1 MANTKTVFGTTTQFT
16 VTSLHSLAS
25 SATSGW
31 QSASVS
37 NTTDGWDD
45 ALVQVVLSFASTA
58 PANSKCAFVFAYGSV
73 DGTTFPEPLSGSQ
86 GTVTVPDVTAYA
98 QAFRLIGTIPYNTT
112 GATVESS
119 PFSIASAFGGV
130 LPPAWG
136 IVVVNHSGAALASSG
151 SSAFWRGVRE
161 EIS

>member
-1 MANTKTVFGTTTQFT
+1 MATTKTTYGTNTSFT
-16 VTSLHSLAS
+16 VTNLHSLANS
-25 SATSGW
+25 STTAW
-31 QSASVS
+31 QSSSVD
-37 NTTDGWDD
+37 NTTDRWDD
-45 ALVQVVLSFASTA
+45 AIVQIVLAFSSTA

-73 DGTTFPEPLSGSQ
+73 NGSTFPEPLSGSQ
-86 GTVTVPDVTAYA
+86 GTVTVPDVTANA

-136 IVVVNHSGAALASSG
+136 IVIVNYSGAALASSG